1 MLVNASTT
9 EQDVDRTY
17 WVYILASRI
26 DGTLYVGVTNSL
38 ERRTAEH
45 RAKATPGF
53 TRDYGVDRLVF
64 FRGFGDVQDAI
75 RFEKQLKRWR
85 RAWKIR
91 LIEGQSTLGGS
102 LSRDDGSAAA
112 ASGLAGADGWRAL
125 SWMGPG
131 LSPVA
136 KTWMTRGRLSGPAQG
151 KRAGPCGPA
160 LQLSNV

>member
-1 MLVNASTT
+1 M
-9 EQDVDRTY
+9 DRTY

-26 DGTLYVGVTNSL
+26 HGTLYVGVTNSL

-45 RAKATPGF
+45 RAKATRGF

-91 LIEGQSTLGGS
+91 LIEEDNPRWADLYLEMMALPPLHPDLRAQMAGG
-102 LSRDDGSAAA
+102 L
-112 ASGLAGADGWRAL
+112 
-125 SWMGPG
+125 
-131 LSPVA
+131 
-136 KTWMTRGRLSGPAQG
+136 
-151 KRAGPCGPA
+151 
-160 LQLSNV
+160 